1 MLYHDLSMM
10 EYNFLM
16 CITAKYLEMKSYVKL
31 KQEHHTGLQTKCAN
45 ETMK

>member
-1 MLYHDLSMM
+1 MLYNYVSMI

-31 KQEHHTGLQTKCAN
+31 KQEHRTGLQTLDVL
-45 ETMK
+45 MKP